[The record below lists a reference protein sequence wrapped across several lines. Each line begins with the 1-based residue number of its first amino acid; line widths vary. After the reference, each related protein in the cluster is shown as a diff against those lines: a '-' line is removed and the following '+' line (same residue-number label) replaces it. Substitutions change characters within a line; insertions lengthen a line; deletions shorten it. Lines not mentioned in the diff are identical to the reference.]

1 MDSMYDAQTPNTGD
15 FQTVRIESR
24 PQILAGNIIDR
35 PGAHL
40 YETDGLAIEVLV
52 ET

>member
-1 MDSMYDAQTPNTGD
+1 MYDAQTSNTGD

-24 PQILAGNIIDR
+24 PQILTGNIIDR

-40 YETDGLAIEVLV
+40 SKNRWVGDRVTCRNL
-52 ET
+52 